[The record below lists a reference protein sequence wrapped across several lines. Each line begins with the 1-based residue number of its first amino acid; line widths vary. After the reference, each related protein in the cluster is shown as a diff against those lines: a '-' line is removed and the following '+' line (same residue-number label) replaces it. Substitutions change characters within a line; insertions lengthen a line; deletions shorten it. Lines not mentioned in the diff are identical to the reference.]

1 MKKGGGSQ
9 KGASFERTICKKLS
23 KWWTDGEH
31 DDVFWRTQG
40 SGARATVRCKQGLET
55 HGQQGDV
62 QSTHPE
68 GQPLLDHFAFEL
80 KRGYDFRIDHVL
92 QPKKWW
98 KSQLYKI
105 MAKLGEEAGYRH
117 RALVYKPDHRPE
129 LVFTSPTFLDG
140 FVAAV
145 PEHVTYIRVS
155 SSYLEWP
162 DDFIL
167 MTFEDWMDCLDEW
180 RLEMRRINSVD

>member
-1 MKKGGGSQ
+1 LNERSARSSRNGG
-9 KGASFERTICKKLS
+9 RR
-23 KWWTDGEH
+23 TDGERS
-31 DDVFWRTQG
+31 DVFWRTQG

-105 MAKLGEEAGYRH
+105 MTKLGEEAGFRCPV
-117 RALVYKPDHRPE
+117 LVYKPDRRPIQ
-129 LVFTSPTFLDG
+129 VFTNSTVNDFVSPAFQIGMRCITINSE
-140 FVAAV
+140 ASA
-145 PEHVTYIRVS
+145 
-155 SSYLEWP
+155 WP
-162 DDFIL
+162 DEFVL
-167 MTFEDWMDCLDEW
+167 MLFEDWMDYLDEW
-180 RLEMRRINSVD
+180 RLEMRRANFVD